1 MMSSQNKTVA
11 AEWLNMKLLNLQSGT
26 SNNTVG
32 VLVDKSDLDGLTF
45 LGHLQQSQDFRKDLS
60 LSKSYWYYHPE
71 TAKRFLLV

>member
-45 LGHLQQSQDFRKDLS
+45 LGHLQ
-60 LSKSYWYYHPE
+60 
-71 TAKRFLLV
+71 